1 MERRSTELALQRR
14 FNKLKL
20 FLDQKI
26 KIISEVTNFLKEE
39 IRDIFI
45 IGKFG
50 KNPKIK
56 IISDGLKLF
65 QINV

>member
-1 MERRSTELALQRR
+1 MERRSTKLAFQRR

-56 IISDGLKLF
+56 IISDVLKLF
-65 QINV
+65 

>member
-1 MERRSTELALQRR
+1 MERRSTKLHFKRQ
-14 FNKLKL
+14 FNN
-20 FLDQKI
+20 I
-26 KIISEVTNFLKEE
+26 KIILRPKNKTSEVTNFLKEE

-56 IISDGLKLF
+56 IISDVLKLF
-65 QINV
+65 

>member
-56 IISDGLKLF
+56 IISDVLKLF
-65 QINV
+65 